1 MLASFGVFWFKHSPS
16 PQPQWLPSPASGSSQ
31 ANNSSSILGFSSAT
45 TCRQPL
51 VDNSQAFIMPS
62 APRSGS
68 GQLGVSGSFL
78 GRVHVAKQVLAALL
92 WYHASFQRPSE
103 QLLRQLSQQLR
114 KFVASA
120 QQASHSDDA
129 VSLAQDCSQGSAH
142 LPSAGP
148 RVAQFPWEL
157 TSSLP
162 LSLQLQQPQL
172 LASELYSVLLAL
184 PPAWRTIACQL
195 NPNIHLVSNSFG
207 LRHTTHLRCSDR
219 PAPHDW
225 RPSATSAD
233 PTRAC
238 LLSQPCP
245 SHLLGPL

>member
-129 VSLAQDCSQGSAH
+129 VSLAQDCSQGNAH

-162 LSLQLQQPQL
+162 LSKGGLGLVHVPTQIQALQAKVVSRLLEPESMAWKVFQLYHLSHASQVQPLGYGASILFSTLSTDHLQL
-172 LASELYSVLLAL
+172 
-184 PPAWRTIACQL
+184 PA
-195 NPNIHLVSNSFG
+195 
-207 LRHTTHLRCSDR
+207 
-219 PAPHDW
+219 
-225 RPSATSAD
+225 
-233 PTRAC
+233 
-238 LLSQPCP
+238 
-245 SHLLGPL
+245 